1 VIVNKEKKAKFD
13 LAIEGKNT
21 QSTKILTAAE
31 KEKLKANSIF
41 ISSSDRFKEYDKLVN
56 NNYSLRSPR
65 ASQPVPSASR
75 VQDLSTSGKGAFQ
88 RS

>member
-1 VIVNKEKKAKFD
+1 MIKLKNIILSELNKC
-13 LAIEGKNT
+13 
-21 QSTKILTAAE
+21 TKIE

-41 ISSSDRFKEYDKLVN
+41 ISSTDRFKEYDKLVN
-56 NNYSLRSPR
+56 NNYHLRSPR

-75 VQDLSTSGKGAFQ
+75 VQELSTSGKSTTNLQ